1 MREPATATAA
11 RRAMINRPIDAS
23 AKLGEAK
30 GEPGEPLAMLDKH
43 TQNTIYQQLAEVG
56 GALSNP
62 HRLKMLSL
70 LAQGEKPIDE
80 LARLT
85 NQSLA
90 AASANVK
97 VLRKAHLISAD
108 KRGRSVFCSLA
119 DPRVAELWLRFRD
132 LGEVVV
138 PSIRE
143 VMRETFDSDESLSPM
158 TASEFSEKLDRGRF
172 TLVDLRPRGEYDQGH
187 LPKAR
192 SIPFDDL
199 AQLSSKLPKTL
210 PMYVYCR
217 GPFCAAAY
225 AGNRWLVDNR
235 FKSQRLRFSVPEW
248 RSAGLALE

>member
-1 MREPATATAA
+1 
-11 RRAMINRPIDAS
+11 
-23 AKLGEAK
+23 
-30 GEPGEPLAMLDKH
+30 MLDKRK
-43 TQNTIYQQLAEVG
+43 QAAIYQQLAGVG
-56 GALSNP
+56 SALSNP

-97 VLRKAHLISAD
+97 VLRNSHLIATD

-132 LGEVVV
+132 LGEVIV
-138 PSIRE
+138 PEIRE
-143 VMRETFDSDESLSPM
+143 VMREEFDADETLSPL
-158 TASEFSEKLDRGRF
+158 SPQDLRDKLNRGRL
-172 TLVDLRPRGEYDQGH
+172 TLVDLRPATEYDQGH

-192 SIPFDDL
+192 NIPFDSLGDL
-199 AQLSSKLPKTL
+199 ASDLPKSY
-210 PMYVYCR
+210 PMLVYCR

-225 AGNRWLVDNR
+225 AGNYWLNDQR

-248 RSAGLALE
+248 RDAGLPIESNSLRID

>member
-1 MREPATATAA
+1 MLEKQTQ
-11 RRAMINRPIDAS
+11 S
-23 AKLGEAK
+23 A
-30 GEPGEPLAMLDKH
+30 
-43 TQNTIYQQLAEVG
+43 IYQQLAEVG

-97 VLRKAHLISAD
+97 VLRNAHLITTD
-108 KRGRSVFCSLA
+108 KRGRSMFCALA

-132 LGEVVV
+132 LGEIIA
-138 PSIRE
+138 PEIRE
-143 VMRETFDSDESLSPM
+143 VMREKFDSDESLSSL
-158 TASEFSEKLDRGRF
+158 TASELSGKLGRARF
-172 TLVDLRPRGEYDQGH
+172 TLVDLRPTTEYDQGH
-187 LPKAR
+187 LPTAR
-192 SIPFDDL
+192 SVPFDEL
-199 AQLSSKLPKTL
+199 AELSSKLPKTL

-217 GPFCAAAY
+217 GPFCAAAL
-225 AGNRWLVDNR
+225 AGNRWLIDNR

-248 RSAGLALE
+248 KDAGLPLE

>member
-1 MREPATATAA
+1 
-11 RRAMINRPIDAS
+11 
-23 AKLGEAK
+23 
-30 GEPGEPLAMLDKH
+30 MLEKQ
-43 TQNTIYQQLAEVG
+43 TQNTIYQQLAEIG
-56 GALSNP
+56 GAFANP

-97 VLRKAHLISAD
+97 VLRNAHLITAD

-132 LGEVVV
+132 LGQIVA
-138 PSIRE
+138 PNIRE
-143 VMRETFDSDESLSPM
+143 VMREKFDSDGSLSSLTPR
-158 TASEFSEKLDRGRF
+158 ELSEKLDRGRF
-172 TLVDLRPRGEYDQGH
+172 TLVDLRPSTEYDQGH
-187 LPKAR
+187 LPQAH
-192 SIPFDDL
+192 SVPFEEL
-199 AQLSSKLPKTL
+199 AELSSKLPKTI
-210 PMYVYCR
+210 PMFVYCR

-225 AGNRWLVDNR
+225 AGNRWLVDKR

-248 RSAGLALE
+248 KAAGLPLE

>member
-1 MREPATATAA
+1 
-11 RRAMINRPIDAS
+11 
-23 AKLGEAK
+23 
-30 GEPGEPLAMLDKH
+30 MLDE
-43 TQNTIYQQLAEVG
+43 TQNTIYEQLADVG

-62 HRLKMLSL
+62 KRLKMLNL

-90 AASANVK
+90 AASANIK
-97 VLRKAHLISAD
+97 VLRKAHLITSE

-132 LGEVVV
+132 LGEIVV

-143 VMRETFDSDESLSPM
+143 LMREKFDSDESLSPM
-158 TASEFSEKLDRGRF
+158 TARDFSKKLDNGRF
-172 TLVDLRPRGEYDQGH
+172 TLVDLRPTAEYSQGH

-192 SIPFDDL
+192 SVPFDDL
-199 AQLSSKLPKTL
+199 AELSSTLPKSL

-225 AGNRWLVDNR
+225 AGNRWLLDNR

-248 RSAGLALE
+248 RDAGLSLEQPIADSPPDSTRNSTSLTRPD